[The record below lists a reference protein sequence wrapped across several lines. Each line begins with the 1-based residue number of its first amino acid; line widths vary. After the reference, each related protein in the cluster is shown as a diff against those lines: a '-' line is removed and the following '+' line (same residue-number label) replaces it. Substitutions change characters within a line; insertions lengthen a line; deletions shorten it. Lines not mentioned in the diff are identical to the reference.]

1 MTHFHFWVSY
11 CKGQKKFSRSFKVS
25 SFLLYIFQQF
35 LCLWVALATEKALR
49 LDNGKAESIYSSSS
63 CSLSVYGGNIL

>member
-1 MTHFHFWVSY
+1 
-11 CKGQKKFSRSFKVS
+11 
-25 SFLLYIFQQF
+25 
-35 LCLWVALATEKALR
+35 VALATEKALR